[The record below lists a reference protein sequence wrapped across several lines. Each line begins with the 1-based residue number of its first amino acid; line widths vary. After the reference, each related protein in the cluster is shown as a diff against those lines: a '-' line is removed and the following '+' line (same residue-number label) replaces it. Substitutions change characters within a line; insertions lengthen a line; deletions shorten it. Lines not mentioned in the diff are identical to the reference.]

1 MNYLSLFSGV
11 EGGGLAFQH
20 LIEPKLKCIGYVE
33 INDYCQRVI
42 QQRIIDGFLDRAPIF
57 GDVKA
62 FINQGYAE
70 SYKGLVDVITGGD
83 PCQGNSAAYTHGKRQ
98 STLAPEFIEVIR
110 IVRPIYV
117 IRENPAKVRKDAPSP
132 DWKFKEWLEAL
143 GYTATIAEIR
153 ACCMGGDHQRARLFV
168 LGQLSD
174 TMLKGLVRDE
184 FKENAG
190 KEIEKWQ
197 KNMVPQIVRCDR
209 WTTSPRVCGRDHGVA
224 HLVDR
229 LKAIGNG
236 QVPRVAEIAWKIL
249 RDLNL

>member
-1 MNYLSLFSGV
+1 MNELSLFSGT
-11 EGGGLAFQH
+11 GGGLLATKH
-20 LIEPKLKCIGYVE
+20 LLGWKTIGYVE
-33 INDYCQRVI
+33 IDDYCQSII
-42 QQRIIDGFLDRAPIF
+42 QQRIIDGFLDEAPIF
-57 GDVKA
+57 GDVRA
-62 FINQGYAE
+62 FINQGYA
-70 SYKGLVDVITGGD
+70 SAYKNMVDVITGGD
-83 PCQGNSAAYTHGKRQ
+83 PCQRNSAAFTHGKRQ
-98 STLAPEFIEVIR
+98 DTFAPEFIEVIR

-117 IRENPAKVRKDAPSP
+117 IRENPAKTRKDAPSP

-184 FKENAG
+184 LKENEG
-190 KEIEKWQ
+190 KEIETKRE
-197 KNMVPQIVRCDR
+197 KKLSQIGRYDR
-209 WTTSPRVCGRDHGVA
+209 WTASSRVCGRAHGVA

-236 QVPRVAEIAWKIL
+236 QVPAMVEAAWEL
-249 RDLNL
+249 LSEPGGD